1 MLLKDFTIFRIE
13 IMIICVL
20 DNLELVEY
28 LSIYVPQL
36 LGTVYTIYPVWL
48 FITCNFSSIF
58 SLVLLKV

>member
-36 LGTVYTIYPVWL
+36 LGTVYTIYPV
-48 FITCNFSSIF
+48 
-58 SLVLLKV
+58 